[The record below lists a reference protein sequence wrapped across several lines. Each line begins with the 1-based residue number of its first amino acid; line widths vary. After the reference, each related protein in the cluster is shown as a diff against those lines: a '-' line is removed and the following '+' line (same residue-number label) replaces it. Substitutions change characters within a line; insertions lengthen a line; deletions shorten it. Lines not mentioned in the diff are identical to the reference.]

1 MDPSFSNPYQAPVAD
16 EPLAADAGPS
26 GESASRLA
34 RLFAS
39 LADAFIGFV
48 VMFPI
53 QLWAGV
59 YDGFPA
65 MKPQEFPKSLFWLI
79 GSLLFW
85 IALHGWFLAK
95 NAQTIGKKLMGLQV
109 VMADSGKPASL
120 ERLVFWRF
128 LPMMLVAQ
136 IPYIGV
142 FLVTADLLVIF
153 REDRRCLHDFLAGTR
168 VIDLDKK
175 K

>member
-1 MDPSFSNPYQAPVAD
+1 MAPSFSNPYQAPVAD
-16 EPLAADAGPS
+16 EPPAKQSVAP

-39 LADAFIGFV
+39 LADAVIGFV

-65 MKPQEFPKSLFWLI
+65 LKPQEFPKSLFWII
-79 GSLLFW
+79 GSVLFW
-85 IALHGWFLAK
+85 IALHGPFLAK
-95 NAQTIGKKLMGLQV
+95 NAQTIGKKLMGLQI
-109 VMADSGKPASL
+109 VMADTGKPASF

-128 LPMMLVAQ
+128 LPMMLVPQ
-136 IPYIGV
+136 IPYVGM
-142 FLVTADLLVIF
+142 FLILADLLSIF
-153 REDRRCLHDFLAGTR
+153 RTDRRCLHDHIAGTR

-175 K
+175 